1 MTHEKEKEFEQK
13 YYEYE
18 KSMSDWM
25 AMLRPDGMCEGEAE
39 MIADDLSAYLLY
51 E

>member
-1 MTHEKEKEFEQK
+1 MTHEEEKEFEQK
-13 YYEYE
+13 YYKYE

-25 AMLRPDGMCEGEAE
+25 AMLTSDDMCEVEAE
-39 MIADDLSAYLLY
+39 MIADDLSAYLFY